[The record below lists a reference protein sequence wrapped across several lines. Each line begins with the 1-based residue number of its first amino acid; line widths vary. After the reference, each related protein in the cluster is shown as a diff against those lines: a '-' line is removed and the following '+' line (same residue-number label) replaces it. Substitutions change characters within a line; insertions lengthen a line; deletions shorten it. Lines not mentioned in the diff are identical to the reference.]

1 MDMTQSDLRTKAISL
16 VGASR
21 AALGAGLLLAGAATA
36 AAAPPHTVSFN
47 LFPNPAFVNC
57 LAEFPGDATRK
68 PFAKVTVTRG
78 GLNDTLKLTIGN
90 IKPGLGFDLFT
101 VERSFFVA
109 NGTKDPA
116 FTNFGLGWYQSD
128 VEANSDG
135 AGTVIIKTI
144 LLDQIFGLDQDIVAI
159 NATTPARTHHTFNV
173 GFWFNNPQDAVA
185 CGFDAT
191 HPTPFNGEQHAGP
204 MAMMSRPRAATGLGP
219 LCSNPNIA
227 TNPVSC
233 NP

>member
-1 MDMTQSDLRTKAISL
+1 ML
-16 VGASR
+16 VAV
-21 AALGAGLLLAGAATA
+21 LLLAGAAA
-36 AAAPPHTVSFN
+36 APAQAAPPNTVSFS
-47 LFPNPAFVNC
+47 LTPNPAFVKC
-57 LAEFPGDATRK
+57 LARFPNSSTRK
-68 PFAKVTVTRG
+68 PFANVTVTRG
-78 GLNDTLKLTIGN
+78 RLNDTLTLTIGN
-90 IKPGLGFDLFT
+90 IKPGLDFDLFT

-135 AGTVIIKTI
+135 AGTVTIKTI
-144 LLDQIFGLDQDIVAI
+144 LLDQIFGLDQDITGL
-159 NATTPARTHHTFNV
+159 NALTRGHTHHTFHV
-173 GFWFNNPQDAVA
+173 GFWFNNPQDAVP

-204 MAMMSRPRAATGLGP
+204 MAMMSRPKAATGLGP
-219 LCSNPNIA
+219 LCSNPNFS
-227 TNPVSC
+227 TTPTSC